1 MLAAAVV
8 AQSMNRK
15 LPLAALVDQAAA
27 ALATKVEYHQLLE
40 LQVLHT
46 QAVVAVVA
54 VVLQAVQAW

>member
-1 MLAAAVV
+1 MV

-15 LPLAALVDQAAA
+15 IPLAALVDQAAV

-40 LQVLHT
+40 LQVLQT
-46 QAVVAVVA
+46 QAVAAAVA